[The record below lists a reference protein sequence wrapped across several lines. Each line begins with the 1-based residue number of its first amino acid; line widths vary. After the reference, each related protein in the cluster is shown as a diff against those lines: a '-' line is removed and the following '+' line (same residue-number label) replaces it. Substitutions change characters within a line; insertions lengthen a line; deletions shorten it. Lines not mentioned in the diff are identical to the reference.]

1 MLWGLLTLIHLEHPE
16 GFLGLGFLFCSGVL
30 KVLPIPSPWC
40 CHPVNPDLGLA
51 QLSGELQRHFGGSE
65 GIRVNPKIGAAPQG
79 LLLLLLLALTG
90 LTPSRGTTVIQT
102 VKKKSR
108 IFFFFFLKSLLAQVG
123 VSSTY
128 LSSRG
133 VGQSCPKIYP
143 ALGCP
148 RVSP

>member
-1 MLWGLLTLIHLEHPE
+1 M
-16 GFLGLGFLFCSGVL
+16 GFLFCSGVL

-79 LLLLLLLALTG
+79 LLLLLLLLALTG

-108 IFFFFFLKSLLAQVG
+108 IFFFFLKIAIGTSGGELYVPL
-123 VSSTY
+123 
-128 LSSRG
+128 
-133 VGQSCPKIYP
+133 
-143 ALGCP
+143 
-148 RVSP
+148 